1 MKNKQIFAEQVKG
14 RFAQDPGT
22 PPKVYGDWLQK
33 CKAKR
38 IKNKVIR
45 KRLMAGRR

>member
-1 MKNKQIFAEQVKG
+1 MKNFKIYAEQVKG
-14 RFAQDPGT
+14 LFARDPGT
-22 PPKVYGDWLQK
+22 PPMVYGMYLQK
-33 CKAKR
+33 NKGKR

>member
-1 MKNKQIFAEQVKG
+1 MKNLEIFAEQVKG
-14 RFAQDPGT
+14 CFAHDPGT

-38 IKNKVIR
+38 IKNKVRR